1 MAALTE
7 EARMFEPIIPLVVFA
22 IIATGT
28 PGIATTLSTASG
40 AQFGFRRSVP
50 LMTGSATGLATV
62 TGAAAAGLAGLLLAV
77 PSLQLAMK
85 LVGSLYLVWLA
96 IKIGRA
102 GPPNLDVTMAKP
114 TSFLS
119 GAGIQWLN
127 PKGWAM
133 GLGAAASFAALAD
146 GPGQLAL
153 LLGST
158 FGLAAAVMLSIWCVA
173 GMVLARLLKTEW
185 QWRALNIVLALVLA
199 ASIIPMWRGA

>member
-1 MAALTE
+1 MLQ
-7 EARMFEPIIPLVVFA
+7 PVLPLILFA
-22 IIATGT
+22 FVATAT

-50 LMTGSATGLATV
+50 LMIGS
-62 TGAAAAGLAGLLLAV
+62 AAGLAGLLLAV

-85 LVGSLYLVWLA
+85 IAGSLYLLWLA
-96 IKIGRA
+96 LKIGRA
-102 GPPNLDVTMAKP
+102 GPPNLDVTMARP
-114 TSFLS
+114 NSFLG
-119 GAGIQWLN
+119 GAGIQWMN

-158 FGLAAAVMLSIWCVA
+158 FGLTAAISLSIWCVA
-173 GMVLARLLKTEW
+173 GMVLARLLKAEW

-199 ASIIPMWRGA
+199 ASIIPMWRSV

>member
-1 MAALTE
+1 ML
-7 EARMFEPIIPLVVFA
+7 EPILPLILFA
-22 IIATGT
+22 FVATAT

-50 LMTGSATGLATV
+50 LMIGSAAGLATV

-85 LVGSLYLVWLA
+85 IAGSLYLLWLA
-96 IKIGRA
+96 VKIGRA
-102 GPPNLDVTMAKP
+102 GPPNLDVTMTRP
-114 TSFLS
+114 NSFLG
-119 GAGIQWLN
+119 GAGIQWMN

-158 FGLAAAVMLSIWCVA
+158 FGLTAAISLSVWCMA

-199 ASIIPMWRGA
+199 ASIIPMWRSA